1 MCAHRPRSTLTLHAP
16 CAVQAQK
23 KPRFIKV
30 CDEVMRSVATALLL
44 LEIQIPYLNSI
55 SNLDTL
61 LLRLT

>member
-1 MCAHRPRSTLTLHAP
+1 
-16 CAVQAQK
+16 
-23 KPRFIKV
+23 
-30 CDEVMRSVATALLL
+30 MRSVATALLL